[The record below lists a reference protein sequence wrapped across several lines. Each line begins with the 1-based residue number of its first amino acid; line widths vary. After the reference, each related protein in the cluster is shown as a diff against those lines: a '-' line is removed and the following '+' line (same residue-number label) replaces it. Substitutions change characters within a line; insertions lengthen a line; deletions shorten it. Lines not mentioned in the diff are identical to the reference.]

1 MTTCQACRRSVAAD
15 SHEMADRIGF
25 ICFYDAVWRPA
36 RMAGAIVALNRLP
49 TDKRKGYGIMA
60 KLAA

>member
-1 MTTCQACRRSVAAD
+1 MKWP
-15 SHEMADRIGF
+15 IGLALF
-25 ICFYDAVWRPA
+25 AFTMPYGA
-36 RMAGAIVALNRLP
+36 RHGWAGPIVALNRLP